1 MSRGTISNSG
11 SGFINQKLGKRM
23 NRKQQLAKSYLAG
36 HPRIAVAKTLRTRIP
51 KKGTSRLHSGGT
63 DRRS

>member
-1 MSRGTISNSG
+1 MGQGR
-11 SGFINQKLGKRM
+11 FINQKLGKRM

-36 HPRIAVAKTLRTRIP
+36 HPRIAVAKTLGTIRQPTD
-51 KKGTSRLHSGGT
+51 KKGASRLRSTGA

>member
-1 MSRGTISNSG
+1 MSRGRISNSG

-36 HPRIAVAKTLRTRIP
+36 QRRSTYPATVNARLP
-51 KKGTSRLHSGGT
+51 KKGISR
-63 DRRS
+63 DKK